1 MPILATMLQRNLF
14 AIMEANFFLKL
25 AMQALPAR
33 ASTQQPAFP
42 THCSSANAPEWK
54 EQRACKHVTK
64 PAFMFVPF
72 SS

>member
-42 THCSSANAPEWK
+42 THCSSANAPE
-54 EQRACKHVTK
+54 
-64 PAFMFVPF
+64 
-72 SS
+72 